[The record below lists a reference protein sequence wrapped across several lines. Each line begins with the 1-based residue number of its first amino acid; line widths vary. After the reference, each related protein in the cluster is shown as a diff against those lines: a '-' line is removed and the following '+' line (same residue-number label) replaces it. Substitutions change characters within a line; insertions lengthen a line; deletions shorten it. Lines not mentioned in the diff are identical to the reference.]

1 MSNGPTSGWPHQCQ
15 LLAQHESPSSPSMR
29 VVPSDMEGNGSGPSS
44 QSLRML
50 VLLRAINM
58 DRISEGFVR
67 CALEGGHTVHV
78 ALEQSKDRAG
88 RVAGERSLFDALEEE
103 YAAFSFE
110 GLPPH
115 EEPWIYTA
123 TKLRSA
129 IDLLRYYEPEFREA
143 GDLRRRSRER
153 APWYARVPAALGLFR
168 IKPLRWAADRFWR
181 AVERRMPVS
190 ERSLRLM
197 REFEPDVVIVSPLV
211 ETGSP
216 QGDHLRAADGLG
228 IPTVLVV
235 ASWDNLTTKGVIRDV
250 PDTTIVWNQ
259 DQVREAIELHGVPED
274 RVVATGAHSHDHWFA
289 WTPATGKEEF
299 AGKVGLDSARP
310 FLLYVCSSGF
320 IAGDDEPE
328 FVREWARRLAESG
341 VPEVEPLGVIVR
353 PHPQNFGSWRDADL
367 EEPGRIVV
375 WPRGGVAPTDVQSKR
390 DYFDSLYHA
399 KAVVGINTSAL
410 VDSAIVRRPVF
421 TMVSDHFRSTQTGT
435 LHFSYLARE
444 GGKGLLNVARSW
456 DEHFQQLG
464 TALRSA
470 DSQREHI
477 EGFLRA
483 FVRPHGLDR
492 AAAPLALDATVE
504 TAQQEKEPV
513 IERGPGRW
521 FVGATAGAL
530 GRVHLLLKKSRP
542 HALRR
547 RKARRRKLRTQRE
560 RQRAHQS
567 KGRPAVKAAKGPKAE
582 RTGKPGEADQ
592 PAKPPK
598 TARTP
603 NPRKAQ
609 RAAEKAE

>member
-1 MSNGPTSGWPHQCQ
+1 VNPQARSF
-15 LLAQHESPSSPSMR
+15 
-29 VVPSDMEGNGSGPSS
+29 
-44 QSLRML
+44 RML

-67 CALEGGHTVHV
+67 GALDGGHTVHV
-78 ALEQSKDRAG
+78 ALEQDKDRAG
-88 RVAGERSLFDALEEE
+88 RVAGERSLFDTLDEE
-103 YAAFSFE
+103 YPAFSYK
-110 GLPPH
+110 GLPPQ
-115 EEPWIYTA
+115 EEPWTYTA

-129 IDLLRYYEPEFREA
+129 IDLLRYYDPEFREA
-143 GDLRRRSRER
+143 TDLRRRARDR
-153 APWYARVPAALGLFR
+153 APWYARIPAALGLFR
-168 IKPLRWAADRFWR
+168 IKPLRWMADRFWR

-216 QGDHLRAADGLG
+216 QGDHLRAADRLG

-250 PDTTIVWNQ
+250 PDKTIVWNE
-259 DQVREAIELHGVPED
+259 DQIREAIELHGVPED
-274 RVVATGAHSHDHWFA
+274 SVVATGAHSHDHWFA
-289 WTPATGKEEF
+289 WTPATGTEEF
-299 AGKVGLDSARP
+299 AGKVGLDPERA
-310 FLLYVCSSGF
+310 FLLYVCSSVF

-353 PHPQNFGSWRDADL
+353 PHPQNFPSWRDADL

-375 WPRGGVAPTDVQSKR
+375 WPRGGVAPTDLQAKK

-399 KAVVGINTSAL
+399 KAVVGINTTAL

-435 LHFSYLARE
+435 IHFSYLARD
-444 GGKGLLNVARSW
+444 GGGGLLNVARSW
-456 DEHFQQLG
+456 DEHFDQLG

-470 DSQREHI
+470 DGQREQI

-483 FVRPHGLDR
+483 FVRPHGLDQ
-492 AAAPLALDATVE
+492 AAAPLALDAFVE
-504 TAQQEKEPV
+504 TARKEKEPV
-513 IERGPGRW
+513 IRRGPGRW
-521 FVGATAGAL
+521 LVGATAGAL
-530 GRVHLLLKKSRP
+530 GRLHLLLKELRP
-542 HALRR
+542 HAMRR
-547 RKARRRKLRTQRE
+547 RMVRRRKLRTQRE
-560 RQRAHQS
+560 RQRAQQS
-567 KGRPAVKAAKGPKAE
+567 KGAQGAKAAKGPKAE
-582 RTGKPGEADQ
+582 RTGKPPKGDR

-598 TARTP
+598 AARP
-603 NPRKAQ
+603 SNDRKAQ
-609 RAAEKAE
+609 RAAEKAELAKERAEAGRAG

>member
-1 MSNGPTSGWPHQCQ
+1 
-15 LLAQHESPSSPSMR
+15 MR
-29 VVPSDMEGNGSGPSS
+29 VVPPDMEGNGAGPSS

-67 CALEGGHTVHV
+67 CALDGGHTVHV
-78 ALEQSKDRAG
+78 ALDQSKDRAG
-88 RVAGERSLFDALEEE
+88 RVAGERSLFDTLEEE
-103 YAAFSFE
+103 YSAFSYE

-143 GDLRRRSRER
+143 GDLRRRARDR

-168 IKPLRWAADRFWR
+168 IKPLRWMADRFWR

-190 ERSLRLM
+190 ERSLGLM
-197 REFEPDVVIVSPLV
+197 REFKPDVVIVSPLV

-216 QGDHLRAADGLG
+216 QGDHLRAADRLG

-250 PDTTIVWNQ
+250 PDMTIVWNE
-259 DQVREAIELHGVPED
+259 DQVREAIELHGVPSEN
-274 RVVATGAHSHDHWFA
+274 VVATGAHSHDHWFA
-289 WTPATGKEEF
+289 WTPATGTEEF
-299 AGKVGLDSARP
+299 AGKVGLDPERP

-353 PHPQNFGSWRDADL
+353 PHPQNFTSWRDAEL

-375 WPRGGVAPTDVQSKR
+375 WPRGGVAPTDPQAKR

-399 KAVVGINTSAL
+399 KAVVGINTTAL

-435 LHFSYLARE
+435 LHFSYLARDE
-444 GGKGLLNVARSW
+444 GGGLLNVARSW
-456 DEHFQQLG
+456 DEHFEQLG
-464 TALRSA
+464 AALRSA
-470 DSQREHI
+470 DVQREQI

-492 AAAPLALDATVE
+492 AAAPLALDAIVE
-504 TAQQEKEPV
+504 TAQEEKEPV

-521 FVGATAGAL
+521 IVGATAGAL
-530 GRVHLLLKKSRP
+530 GRFHLLLKNLRP

-547 RKARRRKLRTQRE
+547 RMARRRKLRTQVQ
-560 RQRAHQS
+560 RQRAQQS
-567 KGRPAVKAAKGPKAE
+567 KGTPAAKAAKGTKGE
-582 RTGKPGEADQ
+582 RT
-592 PAKPPK
+592 AKPPK
-598 TARTP
+598 DGRPARPPKAERTP

-609 RAAEKAE
+609 RAAEKAERAKERAKAERAG

>member
-1 MSNGPTSGWPHQCQ
+1 MSNGPTGGWPHLCQ

-197 REFEPDVVIVSPLV
+197 GEFEPDVGVVSPLV
-211 ETGSP
+211 EIGSP
-216 QGDHLRAADGLG
+216 QGDHLRAADRLG

-235 ASWDNLTTKGVIRDV
+235 ASWDNLTTKGVIRDL

-274 RVVATGAHSHDHWFA
+274 RVVATGAHSHDHWFVWA
-289 WTPATGKEEF
+289 PATGKEEF
-299 AGKVGLDSARP
+299 TGKVGLDSARP

-328 FVREWARRLAESG
+328 FVREWARRLAQSG

-353 PHPQNFGSWRDADL
+353 PHPQNFPSWRDADL

-375 WPRGGVAPTDVQSKR
+375 WPRGGVAPTDVQAKK

-399 KAVVGINTSAL
+399 KAVVGINTTAL

-435 LHFSYLARE
+435 LHFSYLARD
-444 GGKGLLNVARSW
+444 GGKGLLNVPRSW
-456 DEHFQQLG
+456 DEHFAQLAE
-464 TALRSA
+464 ALRSA
-470 DSQREHI
+470 DAHRARI
-477 EGFLRA
+477 EAFLTA

-492 AAAPLALDATVE
+492 PAAPLAVDAIE
-504 TAQQEKEPV
+504 GAAAGEKDPV
-513 IERGPGRW
+513 VPRGPLRGM
-521 FVGATAGAL
+521 VGITASGL
-530 GRVHLLLKKSRP
+530 GRLHVFLRDLRP
-542 HALRR
+542 QEFRKRAHRR
-547 RKARRRKLRTQRE
+547 RKRRARAQRHKQPRAPKQPKRVRMPTDSQQPAENPTEEAPDE
-560 RQRAHQS
+560 R
-567 KGRPAVKAAKGPKAE
+567 VEVE
-582 RTGKPGEADQ
+582 RTG
-592 PAKPPK
+592 
-598 TARTP
+598 
-603 NPRKAQ
+603 
-609 RAAEKAE
+609 